1 MVVVCFYLL
10 TFINNGY
17 CSMDGHKINIYYS
30 VKLSKIYKALRKITL
45 TPQFFVNYVVKDLL

>member
-1 MVVVCFYLL
+1 
-10 TFINNGY
+10 
-17 CSMDGHKINIYYS
+17 MDGHKINIYYS